1 MRLGVQFVL
10 CPDCLVLCV
19 VLNHTIE
26 SSLAKCGFEKIQ
38 GKGRGIQRQGQ
49 ARLKNSVTFPR
60 ACSTLVA
67 FIWWHDWVEGSD
79 YLV

>member
-26 SSLAKCGFEKIQ
+26 SSLAKCGFEKSRVRD
-38 GKGRGIQRQGQ
+38 GEFKDKVRQDSNPDPNP
-49 ARLKNSVTFPR
+49 LTLTVTPYPNPNF
-60 ACSTLVA
+60 
-67 FIWWHDWVEGSD
+67 
-79 YLV
+79 